1 MAKTSI
7 EERPTT
13 RAVVRY
19 IGRSPYKV
27 RHVVALIRGKDV
39 EEAQNILLLC
49 ERGATEEV
57 GKLLNSAV
65 ANAEHNQ
72 QIPLEELRVK
82 EAFVDEGPTAKRFRP
97 RARGRGNRILKRS
110 SHITIILERM
120 EETAIATKAAKDSTS
135 GAAGAR
141 EQRRRRAEASKAA
154 AKAKQEALD
163 AEIDETALLEGEEVE
178 VDSDKPAKKA
188 SKKSADEAKETSGED
203 KPKKKTAAKKDSD
216 TDSKPVAKKAP
227 AKKKTE
233 VVDDDASSERAS
245 AASDETSGS
254 SSPEGREA
262 ASEEE
267 TSSASKKKTKK
278 SKEEGAE

>member
-27 RHVVALIRGKDV
+27 RHVVGLIRGKDV

-163 AEIDETALLEGEEVE
+163 AETDETALLEGEEVE
-178 VDSDKPAKKA
+178 VDSDKPATKKKPAAKKA
-188 SKKSADEAKETSGED
+188 ADKEAAAETEE
-203 KPKKKTAAKKDSD
+203 KPKKKPA
-216 TDSKPVAKKAP
+216 AKKAP
-227 AKKKTE
+227 AAKAEAK
-233 VVDDDASSERAS
+233 DDAE
-245 AASDETSGS
+245 
-254 SSPEGREA
+254 
-262 ASEEE
+262 SEE
-267 TSSASKKKTKK
+267 KKPKAKK
-278 SKEEGAE
+278 AKADKEEGAE